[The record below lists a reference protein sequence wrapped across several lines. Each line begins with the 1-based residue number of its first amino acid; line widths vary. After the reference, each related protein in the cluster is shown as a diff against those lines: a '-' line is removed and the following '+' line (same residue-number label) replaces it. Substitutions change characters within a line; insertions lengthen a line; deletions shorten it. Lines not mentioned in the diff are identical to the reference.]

1 MSLSY
6 EDAMRIMDSFNDP
19 YIQTLRRNQTASP
32 SWGIET
38 TRTLLSQLGD
48 PHLAYPVIHV
58 AGTKGKGSTCAYI
71 TQGLMA
77 AGLKTGL
84 FISPHLEDF
93 SERIQINREPIG
105 PEAFARAVDGAH
117 LYAKGIE
124 GLNHFE
130 FLTAVAFLHFALE
143 DVDVAV
149 IEVGLGGRLDSTNVV
164 QPLVT
169 AITNIS
175 IDHQRILGSSIE
187 EIARDKAGI
196 IKPGVPVVV
205 APQHTTATEVL
216 QTIAEEQGSPLI
228 QLGKGIEVQT
238 LSSSW
243 HGNQFAI
250 RNGTGHN
257 TYQTR
262 MLGQF
267 QVENAAVAVMALRE
281 AGKRGL
287 PVDEPD
293 IQRGIEQAYWAGRME
308 VMSEAPLVLIDGAH
322 NTHSIMRLM
331 ESVSSLHNQRDNAG
345 RLIVV
350 FGCMQDKD
358 RTGMLGHIL
367 SAADTICLTP
377 LDGHHR
383 STSLDDLL
391 TAIQSARNDM
401 NGSTAATVVTFD
413 GLDMA
418 LDAALQMASP
428 QDTICVTGSL
438 VMAGRTRSRLIQYV
452 SQHE

>member
-6 EDAMRIMDSFNDP
+6 DDAMRIMDSFNDP
-19 YIQTLRRNQTASP
+19 YIQTLRRNQTTSP

-38 TRTLLSQLGD
+38 TQSLLHQLGD

-71 TQGLMA
+71 AQGLME

-93 SERIQINREPIG
+93 SERIQINRAPIP

-117 LYAKGIE
+117 ELAKEIE

-143 DVDVAV
+143 AVDVAV

-187 EIARDKAGI
+187 EITRDKAGI
-196 IKPGVPVVV
+196 IKPGVPVIV
-205 APQHTTATEVL
+205 APQHPAAIDILEAIAAT
-216 QTIAEEQGSPLI
+216 QGSPLI
-228 QLGKGIEVQT
+228 QIGAAIEIET
-238 LSSSW
+238 LNSRW
-243 HGNQFAI
+243 DGNQFAI
-250 RNGTGHN
+250 NNGTGRS

-281 AGKRGL
+281 AAKHGI
-287 PVDEPD
+287 PVDESA
-293 IQRGIEQAYWAGRME
+293 IRRGIERAHWAGRME
-308 VMSEAPLVLIDGAH
+308 LISDAPLLLIDGAH
-322 NTHSIMRLM
+322 NTHSILRLM
-331 ESVSSLHNQRDNAG
+331 ESVRALLDERHDAG
-345 RLIVV
+345 QLIVV

-358 RTGMLGHIL
+358 HVGMLGHIL
-367 SAADTICLTP
+367 STADTLYLTP

-383 STSLDDLL
+383 STPIEALL
-391 TAIQSARNDM
+391 TAIDTAQHGL
-401 NGSTAATVVTFD
+401 NGTGTATVETFN
-413 GLDMA
+413 GLDTA
-418 LDAALQMASP
+418 LDAALRSASP
-428 QDTICVTGSL
+428 QDMICVTGSL
-438 VMAGRTRSRLIQYV
+438 VMAGRTRSRLY
-452 SQHE
+452 QHK